1 MSKTETYYSKEAQ
14 QLVGKKVIAVRP
26 LTSEELAD
34 AYWDAHD
41 SDKAIAI
48 IFDDK
53 TVVIPLRDDEG
64 NGPGVLEFAKLS

>member
-14 QLVGKKVIAVRP
+14 QLVGKKVVAVRP
-26 LTSEELAD
+26 LTTEELAD
-34 AYWDAHD
+34 AYWDSHD
-41 SDKAIAI
+41 SEKAIAI